1 MPTRT
6 FSEVSHGTP
15 AYEATVALRTEVL
28 RRPLGLAFTAEELAR
43 EDADHHL
50 VCHDDGALVACLVV
64 TPRTADDAKVRQVA
78 VAPSLQGQGVGAALS
93 RFAEDFARQR
103 GFKSITLHARAT
115 AVGFYEKLG
124 YQRVGEPFEE
134 VTLPHW
140 KMQKTL

>member
-1 MPTRT
+1 MPSRT
-6 FSEVSHGTP
+6 FSEVPHRSAG
-15 AYEATVALRTEVL
+15 YEATVALRTEVL

-50 VCHDDGALVACLVV
+50 VCRDDGVLIACLVV
-64 TPRTADDAKVRQVA
+64 TPRTTDDAKVRQVA

-103 GFKSITLHARAT
+103 GFRTITLHARAT